1 MSCSHGSRPTSP
13 GISPVSA
20 DRLEARAW
28 LVDKPAGPTSH
39 DIVRDIR
46 RRLPRGTK
54 VGHAG
59 TLDPFATGLLVV
71 VAGRATRLA
80 DRVSASAKTYRAAV
94 RLGARSVTGDPEG
107 PITPGGPIPGRS
119 AVLEALDAIATRT
132 SQRVPLYSAVHV
144 AGKRLYEHARRGE
157 EVETPERE
165 MRILGL
171 ELVDFRPE
179 VAELTLDLEVSKGT
193 YIRQV
198 AVDLG
203 ELLGCG
209 AYCQAL
215 RRTAV
220 GRLRVDDAV
229 APDLVPHVDP
239 VPLTISARR
248 YADRR
253 RRARRCACTRPR
265 PKHRPCRCRRAR
277 RRSCPTTGG
286 LVAIAASDGVQLRPV
301 SVFIDPERA

>member
-1 MSCSHGSRPTSP
+1 M
-13 GISPVSA
+13 SA

-80 DRVSASAKTYRAAV
+80 DRVSARAKTYRAAV

-144 AGKRLYEHARRGE
+144 AGTRLYEHARRGE
-157 EVETPERE
+157 EIETPERE

-179 VAELTLDLEVSKGT
+179 VAELTLHLEVSKGT

-239 VPLTISARR
+239 VPLTLLLADMPTVVVAPGDAR
-248 YADRR
+248 AL
-253 RRARRCACTRPR
+253 A
-265 PKHRPCRCRRAR
+265 HG
-277 RRSCPTTGG
+277 RSIAHAGAPGEAAVLSDAGG

>member
-1 MSCSHGSRPTSP
+1 MSCLPGSRPAWP

-20 DRLEARAW
+20 ERLDARAW

-59 TLDPFATGLLVV
+59 TLDPFATGLLVIL
-71 VAGRATRLA
+71 AGRATRLA
-80 DRVSASAKTYRAAV
+80 DRLSASAKSYQATI
-94 RLGARSVTGDPEG
+94 RLGARSATGDPEG
-107 PITPGGPIPGRS
+107 PITPGGPVPEHAAI
-119 AVLEALDAIATRT
+119 AEALGVIAART
-132 SQRVPLYSAVHV
+132 TQRVPLYSAVHV
-144 AGKRLYEHARRGE
+144 DGQRLYERARRGE
-157 EVETPERE
+157 RVETPERE
-165 MRILGL
+165 IRILGL
-171 ELVDFRPE
+171 ELIDYRPAA
-179 VAELTLDLEVSKGT
+179 AELALALEVTTGT

-220 GRLRVDDAV
+220 GRLRVADAV
-229 APDLVPHVDP
+229 APDQVPYVAP
-239 VPLTISARR
+239 VPLTTLL
-248 YADRR
+248 ADM
-253 RRARRCACTRPR
+253 
-265 PKHRPCRCRRAR
+265 
-277 RRSCPTTGG
+277 PTIVAVPSEAHALAHGRHLENTAMRGEVAVLSVDG
-286 LVAIAASDGVQLRPV
+286 ELVAIAAADGATLRPMR
-301 SVFIDPERA
+301 VFIDPERT

>member
-239 VPLTISARR
+239 VPLTFLLVDMPTVVVAPGDARALAHGR
-248 YADRR
+248 SIA
-253 RRARRCACTRPR
+253 RAGAPGE
-265 PKHRPCRCRRAR
+265 AAVL
-277 RRSCPTTGG
+277 SDTGG

>member
-1 MSCSHGSRPTSP
+1 
-13 GISPVSA
+13 VSA

-39 DIVRDIR
+39 DIVREIR

-59 TLDPFATGLLVV
+59 TLDPFATGLLVILV
-71 VAGRATRLA
+71 GRATRLA
-80 DRVSASAKTYRAAV
+80 DRISARAKTYRTTV

-107 PITPGGPIPGRS
+107 PITPGGPIPGRP
-119 AVLEALDAIATRT
+119 AVLAALDAIATRT
-132 SQRVPLYSAVHV
+132 SQRVPLYSAVRV
-144 AGKRLYEHARRGE
+144 DGQRLYEHARRGE
-157 EVETPERE
+157 EVATPERE

-171 ELVDFRPE
+171 ELVEFRPAA
-179 VAELTLDLEVSKGT
+179 AELTLELEVTKGT
-193 YIRQV
+193 YVRQV

-229 APDLVPHVDP
+229 APDMVPYTEP
-239 VPLTISARR
+239 VPLTSLLADMPTLVAAPADAQALVHGRR
-248 YADRR
+248 VDFAAEPGELAVFSDR
-253 RRARRCACTRPR
+253 
-265 PKHRPCRCRRAR
+265 
-277 RRSCPTTGG
+277 GE
-286 LVAIAASDGVQLRPV
+286 LVAITASDGEQLRPL
-301 SVFIDPERA
+301 SVFIDPEQL